1 MEIIKLILAK
11 CGGIPGVIVGIAE
24 IIGANIRSYM
34 GTKFLEVLNDHFM
47 GNLET
52 YSKRHWVFEK
62 TKPDNFRGLLS
73 WMQSYFDACSDSLKP
88 CIFYLSIFPRGH
100 NIRRRR
106 LLRRWIAEC
115 YSRDTSR
122 GTAEENGEKLISE
135 LVDLSIIQHKTSK
148 VLCQVNGFFH
158 EYIISRPLED
168 NLVFAL
174 ERNCSLNSERAG
186 QHLTIR
192 SSWDR
197 DDMTVFTSMDLSR
210 LRSLTVFGKWMP
222 FFISTDMRLLRVLD
236 LEDASGITVDDLE
249 QIGKVLPRLK
259 FLSLRRCKNI
269 WRLPESLC
277 GLSQLQTLDVR
288 YTFIVMLP
296 RAIVKLKKLQYVRAG
311 NTISSSDEYDE
322 TVASLPA
329 AGVDR
334 TATPLEDGD
343 DGTAAT
349 MHAQTGDV
357 QTSTHS
363 TSCMPRSSVSS
374 WLSKFCRTRRL
385 DNGGVKVPAGIGEL
399 AALHTLGVVDVNVA
413 GGKASL
419 KELKKFTQLRKL
431 GVCGVSRENW
441 HDLCSVISG
450 HAHLE
455 SLSVQVNNDKEGVYA
470 RLDDITQAPMT
481 LNSLKLYGH
490 VQILPS
496 WIMHHENLKKGNLEM
511 TVVTQEEID
520 VIEELRCGDVF
531 HRLCVKPTEDG
542 ELHVGKLEDG
552 SRERRDWSGKEFRVR
567 VLEIDCSCRLHVTCG
582 HWVNMYVELL
592 IVRCSSGS
600 SLEVSGL
607 QYLFGL
613 NEVWLRGSYGDELK
627 EDLQR
632 QIDEM
637 PEGKK
642 KPVLKLEEAQPH
654 SS

>member
-1 MEIIKLILAK
+1 
-11 CGGIPGVIVGIAE
+11 
-24 IIGANIRSYM
+24 
-34 GTKFLEVLNDHFM
+34 
-47 GNLET
+47 
-52 YSKRHWVFEK
+52 
-62 TKPDNFRGLLS
+62 
-73 WMQSYFDACSDSLKP
+73 
-88 CIFYLSIFPRGH
+88 
-100 NIRRRR
+100 
-106 LLRRWIAEC
+106 
-115 YSRDTSR
+115 
-122 GTAEENGEKLISE
+122 
-135 LVDLSIIQHKTSK
+135 
-148 VLCQVNGFFH
+148 
-158 EYIISRPLED
+158 
-168 NLVFAL
+168 
-174 ERNCSLNSERAG
+174 
-186 QHLTIR
+186 
-192 SSWDR
+192 
-197 DDMTVFTSMDLSR
+197 
-210 LRSLTVFGKWMP
+210 
-222 FFISTDMRLLRVLD
+222 
-236 LEDASGITVDDLE
+236 
-249 QIGKVLPRLK
+249 
-259 FLSLRRCKNI
+259 
-269 WRLPESLC
+269 
-277 GLSQLQTLDVR
+277 
-288 YTFIVMLP
+288 MLP
-296 RAIVKLKKLQYVRAG
+296 PAIVKLKKLQYVRAG

-349 MHAQTGDV
+349 MHAQPDDV

-419 KELKKFTQLRKL
+419 KELKKLTQLRKL
-431 GVCGVSRENW
+431 GVCSVSRENW

-470 RLDDITQAPMT
+470 RLDDITQAPKT

-511 TVVTQEEID
+511 TVVMQEEID

-542 ELHVGKLEDG
+542 ELRVGKLEDG
-552 SRERRDWSGKEFRVR
+552 SQRPGWSGKEFRVR